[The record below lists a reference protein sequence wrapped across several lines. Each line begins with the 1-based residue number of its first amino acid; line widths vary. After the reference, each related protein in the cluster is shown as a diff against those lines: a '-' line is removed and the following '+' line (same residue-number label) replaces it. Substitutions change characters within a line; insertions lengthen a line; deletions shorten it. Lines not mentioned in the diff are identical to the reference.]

1 MTERLLLPI
10 SDGFRCLGVGKTK
23 GYDLVN
29 QHRLHI
35 IKIGRKSLLSRAQIE
50 ALASE
55 LLQQAKREVA

>member
-29 QHRLHI
+29 QRRLHI
-35 IKIGRKSLLSRAQIE
+35 IKIGRKSLLSHAEIE
-50 ALASE
+50 ALAAE
-55 LLQQAKREVA
+55 LLNEAKREAA